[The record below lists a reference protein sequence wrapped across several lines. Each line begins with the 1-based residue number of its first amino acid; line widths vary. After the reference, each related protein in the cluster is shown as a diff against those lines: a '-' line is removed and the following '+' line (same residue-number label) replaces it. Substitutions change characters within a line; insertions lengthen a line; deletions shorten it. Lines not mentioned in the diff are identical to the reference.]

1 MSLIVLRNDDTQAPN
16 SFQNSFTN
24 TFEVEPNSE
33 IALHSIALNRA
44 PKYDISDRF
53 FYVYH
58 GEQLDESAKPED
70 LQRVLTPCKPSK
82 IILRDAHY
90 TSAELVTEVQTA
102 LRNCDKHPNYQQNW
116 TAEAVISGDN
126 NDIFQG
132 VKIVCDQVGAIGIDA
147 HGNVNT
153 RTIPTDPL
161 ILGLGNSRLEGYSY
175 TKATG
180 EAKRTDDDPALET
193 HIRTQHPM
201 NLNRGE
207 VIINFSGLY
216 DFTDEDE
223 GVDERN
229 KVGIGR
235 SHHTTFN
242 TDPNTFYDIY
252 MHVATSD
259 DDEHEF
265 GAMTFYQTLP
275 DSDGK
280 GYYAHEIDYY
290 NSQFV
295 GGPDPDSAFK
305 ALDEP
310 LNLKT
315 PQAPHSSKTYNS
327 VRYVFE
333 NEKISIF
340 VGDETATPPVWEL
353 VAKTSV
359 KPISFGNQACF
370 PKVFLGYD
378 SSFKFIHQNEV
389 TNYVEPVRNLD
400 LDFDKNCV
408 IDSDIDANALANSRS
423 LWDATETKG
432 VTKPA
437 GEKQRLDY
445 MVAVISGHVDG
456 SEFYQAP
463 GANLN
468 LLLGY
473 KNLEEKLTLDDGKT
487 DLKATFTPSNLET
500 PTFNAVA
507 GDMITYVRC
516 PTLTQKSLNG
526 DTKSVSSII
535 CDIPRYNTTQS
546 YGRLYYSPS
555 QKTYLKLHN
564 KEKININRLTIE
576 LVNSNERLVND
587 LMGYTNVI
595 LHIRQS
601 S

>member
-1 MSLIVLRNDDTQAPN
+1 MSLIVLRNDVTQAPN
-16 SFQNSFTN
+16 SFQNNFTN

-44 PKYDISDRF
+44 PKYDISNRY

-58 GEQLDESAKPED
+58 GDELNEKAQPED
-70 LQRVLTPCKPSK
+70 ATRLLTPCKPSK
-82 IILRDAHY
+82 IILKDGHY
-90 TSAELVTEVQTA
+90 SDTELVAEVQRA
-102 LRNCDKHPNYQQNW
+102 LRNCDKHPNFQQNW
-116 TAEAVISGDN
+116 TCAANVGGAN

-132 VKIVCDQVGAIGIDA
+132 VTIVCDQVGAVGLDA
-147 HGNVNT
+147 TGNVGT
-153 RTIPTDPL
+153 RTVPQTDPL
-161 ILGLGNSRLEGYSY
+161 ILGLGNSRLDGYSY

-180 EAKRTDDDPALET
+180 EAKRLDNDPLLEA
-193 HIRTQHPM
+193 HIRAQHPM
-201 NLNRGE
+201 NFNSGE

-216 DFTDEDE
+216 DFSDTTS

-235 SHHTTFN
+235 SHQTTFN
-242 TDPNTFYDIY
+242 TDPDDFYDIY
-252 MHVATSD
+252 MSVATND
-259 DDEHEF
+259 NTQFLF
-265 GAMTFYQTLP
+265 GDMIFYQNVANG
-275 DSDGK
+275 DGTWFNQ
-280 GYYAHEIDYY
+280 EIDYY
-290 NSQFV
+290 NDPSYTNL
-295 GGPDPDSAFK
+295 PDPDSAFK
-305 ALDEP
+305 ALDAP
-310 LNLKT
+310 LNLEA
-315 PQAPHSSKTYNS
+315 PQAPFNTKTYNA
-327 VRYVFE
+327 VRYAFE
-333 NEKISIF
+333 NEKITIY
-340 VGDETATPPVWEL
+340 VGDEKTNTWEI

-370 PKVFLGYD
+370 PKVFLPND

-389 TNYVEPVRNLD
+389 TNYVEPSSNLD
-400 LDFDKNCV
+400 HSWDNNCV
-408 IDSDIDANALANSRS
+408 ISSDIAVEELKDSRGR
-423 LWDATETKG
+423 WDATELKG

-445 MVAVISGHVDG
+445 MVAIISGHVDG

-468 LLLGY
+468 LHLGY
-473 KNLEEKLTLDDGKT
+473 RNLEEQLTLDDGKT
-487 DLKATFTPSNLET
+487 DLKATFTPSNPET

-526 DTKSVSSII
+526 DTKSISSII
-535 CDIPRYNTTQS
+535 CDVPRYNTTQS
-546 YGRLYYSPS
+546 YGRIYYSPS